1 MVQNSDHSEV
11 VYKPT
16 TKSKDKILLENQ
28 NKKRDAAFLYF
39 SATIVSLVTT
49 SALGSYIWMSP
60 ALVVLKLDDP
70 NLNPIGRSIT
80 PFEESIIGGIWLIGS
95 ISGNLMIGKLPDIFG
110 RKKIMI
116 LISVFVLLGY
126 CMLALSS
133 NVNLIYIARLISGI
147 SFGMYLPV
155 LSIYLSEISESHN
168 RGKLGSFMCF
178 FMTLAGGYTFFMA
191 AFFSLKV
198 FTFLC
203 ALPTVLCLI
212 CYYFI
217 PETPIHLAS
226 KGDKKGATKSLR
238 KLRGIKDIQNELKE
252 IDTLLDGIVKDQ
264 NSTILEIFRAP
275 GLKKSL
281 FLAVSVNCIQQ
292 LVGQTAVLG
301 YLTPIFISAGISP
314 DIASLIACLVQ
325 LPTIIIAAMLVD
337 KLGRRSLLLL
347 SLLTYGTTVG
357 LLGLYFYLKHLNV
370 DLGSFSWLPV
380 ACVILMFIGFCIG
393 MGVVPMIL
401 ASEVLPNEV
410 KSIGMSIT
418 VFCAGSTASV
428 TVFGFPIV
436 MMYLG
441 LHWCFWICG
450 IVSFLSAVFVY
461 FCVPETKGKSMAEIQ
476 KILNS

>member
-1 MVQNSDHSEV
+1 
-11 VYKPT
+11 
-16 TKSKDKILLENQ
+16 
-28 NKKRDAAFLYF
+28 
-39 SATIVSLVTT
+39 
-49 SALGSYIWMSP
+49 MSP
-60 ALVVLKLDDP
+60 ALAVLKLDDP
-70 NLNPIGRSIT
+70 NLNPIGRPIT

-95 ISGNLMIGKLPDIFG
+95 VSGNLMIGRLPDIFG

-116 LISVFVLLGY
+116 IISVFVLVGY

-155 LSIYLSEISESHN
+155 LSIYLFEISESHN
-168 RGKLGSFMCF
+168 RGKIGSFICF
-178 FMTLAGGYTFFMA
+178 FMTLAGGYIFFLA

-203 ALPTVLCLI
+203 AFPTVLCLI
-212 CYYFI
+212 CYFFV
-217 PETPIHLAS
+217 PETPIYLAL
-226 KGDKKGATKSLR
+226 KGDKRGATKSLR
-238 KLRGIKDIQNELKE
+238 KLRGIRDVQNELKE
-252 IDTLLDGIVKDQ
+252 IDIMLDGTARDE
-264 NSTILEIFRAP
+264 NSTILGMFRAP

-281 FLAVSVNCIQQ
+281 FLAISVNCIQQ

-301 YLTPIFISAGISP
+301 YLTPIFNSAGISP
-314 DIASLIACLVQ
+314 DIVSLIACIVQ
-325 LPTIIIAAMLVD
+325 LPTTIIGAMLVD
-337 KLGRRSLLLL
+337 KLGRRALLLL
-347 SLLTYGTTVG
+347 SLLTYGTTIA
-357 LLGLYFYLKHLNV
+357 LLGLYFYLKHLKFE
-370 DLGSFSWLPV
+370 LGSFSWLPV

-393 MGVVPMIL
+393 MGVVPMTL

-418 VFCAGSTASV
+418 VFFAGLTASL

-436 MMYLG
+436 MTYLG

-450 IVSFLSAVFVY
+450 VVSFVSAVFVY
-461 FCVPETKGKSMAEIQ
+461 FCVPETKGKSVAEIQ